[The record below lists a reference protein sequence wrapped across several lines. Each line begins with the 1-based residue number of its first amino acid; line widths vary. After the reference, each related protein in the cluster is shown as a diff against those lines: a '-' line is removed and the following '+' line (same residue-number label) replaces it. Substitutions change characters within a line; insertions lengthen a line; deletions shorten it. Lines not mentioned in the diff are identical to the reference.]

1 MARGFDQGYRI
12 RPVIPR
18 HGLLGYWP
26 VGEATE
32 QRKKHHRVAGPNC
45 SRAEP
50 HFLDLALG
58 PLYPQTLYHDS
69 AALDFVR
76 LSTCR
81 WVEAMLHVGER
92 VSFVSRWTRKD
103 FELASLYETARRP
116 IVPQE
121 SGPQEPNDHV
131 SPPSHQTSMRQPPA
145 PADNWSSGD
154 FKTSSYKT
162 KSI

>member
-1 MARGFDQGYRI
+1 MGRGFDQGYRI

-18 HGLLGYWP
+18 HGLLGHWP

-69 AALDFVR
+69 AALTSFDCR
-76 LSTCR
+76 LV
-81 WVEAMLHVGER
+81 VESKR
-92 VSFVSRWTRKD
+92 CCTW
-103 FELASLYETARRP
+103 ASGCHLFP
-116 IVPQE
+116 G
-121 SGPQEPNDHV
+121 GPE
-131 SPPSHQTSMRQPPA
+131 
-145 PADNWSSGD
+145 
-154 FKTSSYKT
+154 KTSSWLHYT
-162 KSI
+162 KPPEGRSSHRNQAHRNPTTMFLLHLTKHR